1 MKSFRRED
9 HLKRVDALGDQIDL
23 FRRKCDCAKADAEKR
38 RRRRKVATVLQRRS
52 R

>member
-23 FRRKCDCAKADAEKR
+23 FRRKCDCAKADAVKR
-38 RRRRKVATVLQRRS
+38 RWRRKLSPVSRRS

>member
-9 HLKRVDALGDQIDL
+9 YLKRVDALSDQIDL
-23 FRRKCDCAKADAEKR
+23 FRRQCDCAKTDAIKR
-38 RRRRKVATVLQRRS
+38 RRRRKVSALLRRS

>member
-23 FRRKCDCAKADAEKR
+23 FRRKCDCAKADAVKR
-38 RRRRKVATVLQRRS
+38 RRRRKVATVQRPS